1 MPTIEI
7 AATQAAPVVTMEQQ
21 HLLIVSIGP
30 VQDFIAAARKCQDL
44 WFGSFLLSELARELA
59 QGLTDQKAQLIF
71 PGSKLLADERSVA
84 NKIVAALPPGLHP
97 SVAVTLASQRM
108 RSWLHQLTECAFA
121 KCARRVQAAAHTGE
135 TLFLQ
140 DVAQQQVDD
149 LIEVQWVA
157 VPLTSYAE
165 AHADAER
172 LLAWRKN
179 TRNFSAVP
187 WKADHVP
194 KSSIDGQR
202 ESVILETFF
211 DRTKNKEHLG
221 ARYGLGQ
228 NERLCGV
235 GVLKRYGAEIVD
247 QPETEEER
255 RLPIT
260 VRPIFHSNS
269 HVAAGPLFQRIK
281 QIGTPAQDALDAY
294 ISELK
299 KLTVVLQHFE
309 VRPKHSDS
317 QRYDGYLLYS
327 DRLPDVFKE
336 ESAVPLDRESQQTA
350 VRAAQNKL
358 QSLFATLNCAQPE
371 AYYVML
377 AADGD
382 RMGVAI
388 ESLRKQ
394 ADAAN
399 QHRTLS
405 DALARFARTVREVV
419 EDKHQG
425 QGSLI
430 YSGGDDVLALLP
442 LHTALACAR
451 TLSEQFTTIVHPA
464 CLDLQQK
471 PTLSVGLAVVH
482 HLEHM
487 GQARRLAHDAEK
499 LAKQTRNA
507 LAIIVDK
514 RSGGTIQVSGQWNEA
529 ELPIDRR
536 IEQFIDLLNAD
547 DLPDGVAF
555 ELLEV
560 IAPFEAPSPTHD
572 AEHEVQSKEIQS
584 LVRRVLDR
592 KRASGGTT
600 ELGKELIEQLVARIN
615 VSNPIAAVRAL
626 SYELQIAREF
636 ARAKRLAEGT

>member
-59 QGLTDQKAQLIF
+59 QGLADQKAQLIF

-97 SVAVTLASQRM
+97 SVAVEQASQRM

-187 WKADHVP
+187 WKADPVP

-211 DRTKNKEHLG
+211 ERTKNKEHLG
-221 ARYGLGQ
+221 TRYGLGQ

-299 KLTVVLQHFE
+299 KLSVVLQHFE

-350 VRAAQNKL
+350 VRAAQNAL
-358 QSLFATLNCAQPE
+358 QRLFATLNCAQPE
-371 AYYVML
+371 AYYVIL

-419 EDKHQG
+419 EDTHK
-425 QGSLI
+425 GSLI

-482 HLEHM
+482 HLEYM
-487 GQARRLAHDAEK
+487 SQARRLAHDAEK

-529 ELPIDRR
+529 ALSLDRR
-536 IEQFIDLLNAD
+536 IEQFVERLNAD

-560 IAPFEAPSPTHD
+560 IAPFEAPSPTRGVKPEAHTS
-572 AEHEVQSKEIQS
+572 ELKS
-584 LVRRVLDR
+584 LVRRVLTR

-600 ELGKELIEQLVARIN
+600 KLGKDLIEQLVARIN
-615 VSNPIAAVRAL
+615 VPHPIAAVRAL

>member
-1 MPTIEI
+1 MPAIEI
-7 AATQAAPVVTMEQQ
+7 AATQAAQVVTMEQR

-59 QGLTDQKAQLIF
+59 RGLEAQQAQLIF
-71 PGSKLLADERSVA
+71 PGSKLHSDELSVA
-84 NKIVAALPPGLHP
+84 NKIVATLPPGLHP
-97 SVAVTLASQRM
+97 NVAVEQASQRM
-108 RSWLHQLTECAFA
+108 RSWLNQLTECAFA
-121 KCARRVQAAAHTGE
+121 KCATRVQAAAHTGE

-157 VPLTSYAE
+157 VPLTNYAD

-179 TRNFSAVP
+179 TRDFRAVP
-187 WKADHVP
+187 WDAGAVP

-211 DRTKNKEHLG
+211 ERTKNKEHLG
-221 ARYGLGQ
+221 AQYGLGQ

-235 GVLKRYGAEIVD
+235 AVLKRYGADVVD
-247 QPETEEER
+247 QPETDEER

-269 HVAAGPLFQRIK
+269 HVAAGPLFERIK
-281 QIGTPAQDALDAY
+281 RGGTPAQDALAAY
-294 ISELK
+294 ISEIK
-299 KLTVVLQHFE
+299 KLNVVLKHFE
-309 VRPKHSDS
+309 VRPKQSDS
-317 QRYDGYLLYS
+317 QRYDGYLLYP

-336 ESAVPLDRESQQTA
+336 ESTVPLDRESQLTA
-350 VRAAQNKL
+350 VRAAQDALK
-358 QSLFATLNCAQPE
+358 SLFATLNCSQSE
-371 AYYVML
+371 AYYVIL

-388 ESLRKQ
+388 QSLRQ
-394 ADAAN
+394 HADAEDR
-399 QHRTLS
+399 HRKLS
-405 DALARFARTVREVV
+405 DALARFARKVREVV
-419 EDKHQG
+419 EDNHR
-425 QGSLI
+425 GSLI

-451 TLSEQFTTIVHPA
+451 QLSEQFTRIVHPA
-464 CLDLQQK
+464 CLDLPQK

-514 RSGGTIQVSGQWNEA
+514 RSGGTIQVSGQWTESDT
-529 ELPIDRR
+529 PIDRR
-536 IEQFIDLLNAD
+536 IEQFIELLNQD

-560 IAPFEAPSPTHD
+560 IAPFEAPSPTRD
-572 AEHEVQSKEIQS
+572 AEPEVHSKEIQS

-600 ELGKELIEQLVARIN
+600 ELGKGLVDKLVARIN

-636 ARAKRLAEGT
+636 ARAKRLAEGK